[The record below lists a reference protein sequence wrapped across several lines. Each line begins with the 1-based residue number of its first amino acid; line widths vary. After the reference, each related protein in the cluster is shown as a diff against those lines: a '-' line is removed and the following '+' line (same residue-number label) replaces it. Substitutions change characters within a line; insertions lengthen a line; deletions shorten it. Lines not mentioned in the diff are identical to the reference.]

1 LGTSGPYAHIEPIS
15 AIVSSPIQRAV
26 DTANILSNAVHRS
39 VTLEPS
45 IQEISFGEWD
55 GHTNEEVAEK
65 WPELFEQWRGSYTVS
80 PPNGESLEAFDSRV
94 LAGLDNILSEFSGR
108 TVAVVAHVM
117 PIRGIIRAAIA
128 GGIESYWNQQVAP
141 CSITIL
147 RLWGRQ
153 ATEVVTI
160 NATHHLA

>member
-1 LGTSGPYAHIEPIS
+1 
-15 AIVSSPIQRAV
+15 
-26 DTANILSNAVHRS
+26 LSNAVHRA

-55 GHTNEEVAEK
+55 GHTNEEVAEN

-117 PIRGIIRAAIA
+117 PIRGIIRAAIG